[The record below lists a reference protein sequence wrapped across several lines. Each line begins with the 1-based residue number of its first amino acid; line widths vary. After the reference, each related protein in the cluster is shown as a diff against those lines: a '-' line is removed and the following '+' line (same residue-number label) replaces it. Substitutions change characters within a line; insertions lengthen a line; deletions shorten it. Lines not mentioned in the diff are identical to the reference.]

1 MDQAVLADI
10 EVTGTGAES
19 PVVRNAT
26 SQIVLEPIEPAVA
39 VLSVIPDLAEDAFL
53 PAIQRLY
60 GAAAVM
66 NDTQRTGESKLD
78 GAIRDQFRI
87 FGIPNSSADNRV
99 DVHGKFGEV
108 REVFE
113 FLVEDLEALE
123 RHVIRLNIVDTD
135 LKMFKSCFI

>member
-10 EVTGTGAES
+10 EVAGTGAAS

-66 NDTQRTGESKLD
+66 NDTQRTGEAELD
-78 GAIRDQFRI
+78 GAIGDQFRN
-87 FGIPNSSADNRV
+87 FGIANSSADDRV
-99 DVHGKFGEV
+99 DVQGNFG
-108 REVFE
+108 
-113 FLVEDLEALE
+113 
-123 RHVIRLNIVDTD
+123 
-135 LKMFKSCFI
+135 

>member
-10 EVTGTGAES
+10 EVTGTGAAS

-60 GAAAVM
+60 GAAADRDDGGFQVCQSVDAPDHFIRWHRRRKIVVFVTVGASQIAFACG
-66 NDTQRTGESKLD
+66 NDVSQ
-78 GAIRDQFRI
+78 
-87 FGIPNSSADNRV
+87 N
-99 DVHGKFGEV
+99 DVLGGSQSTNNHLGFSPPQLELV
-108 REVFE
+108 RP
-113 FLVEDLEALE
+113 LHL
-123 RHVIRLNIVDTD
+123 IG
-135 LKMFKSCFI
+135 